1 MRAFRG
7 EEELTGDC
15 DAFTVW
21 GPTCDSLDVLAHK
34 PILPMDI
41 GQGDWLEF
49 GLMGGYGSSTATVF
63 NGFTS
68 NRYVFVDEGF
78 PYPDGVLN

>member
-1 MRAFRG
+1 
-7 EEELTGDC
+7 
-15 DAFTVW
+15 
-21 GPTCDSLDVLAHK
+21 
-34 PILPMDI
+34 MDI

-49 GLMGGYGSSTATVF
+49 GLMGGYGSATATEF